1 MKTFLTIRQILQNTT
16 NASKLFAM
24 TPTTQTQLVGPLLKA
39 VSRSFY
45 LTLRVLPAPIR
56 PQISLAYLLARAT
69 DTIADTNAVPRAK
82 RIVLLRELQSLNR
95 VPELGVLA
103 ENQTL
108 PAERVLLERL
118 EECLAMLDTFDAR
131 DRQLIQQLLN
141 TIITGQIFDLET
153 FSGNLMAIA
162 DDATLDRYTYQVAGC
177 VGEFWTEMC
186 QAHLPGLE
194 QLSVADGIRFGKGLQ
209 LVNILRD
216 LPRDYAIGRCY
227 LPVRN
232 PLDHAEVLP
241 VFTKW
246 LDVAVGHLEA
256 GWQYTLAIPASQKR
270 LRLACVWPLWIG
282 LKTIARLRRAN
293 PLDATQR
300 VKVSRMEVYG
310 IMAQSVLCAG
320 NATALD
326 KTYQQFRTAALC

>member
-1 MKTFLTIRQILQNTT
+1 
-16 NASKLFAM
+16 M
-24 TPTTQTQLVGPLLKA
+24 TATTQAQLVGPLLKA

-82 RIVLLRELQSLNR
+82 RIVLLRELQNLTR
-95 VPELGVLA
+95 VPDLGVLA
-103 ENQTL
+103 ENQAL

-118 EECLAMLDTFDAR
+118 DECLAMLDTFTEV
-131 DRQLIQQLLN
+131 DRRLVQQLLN

-153 FSGNLMAIA
+153 FPGNLVALA
-162 DDATLDRYTYQVAGC
+162 DDAALDRYTYLVAGC
-177 VGEFWTEMC
+177 VGEFWTKMC
-186 QAHLPGLE
+186 QTHLPGLE
-194 QLSVADGIRFGKGLQ
+194 QLNVADGVRFGQGLQ

-216 LPRDYAIGRCY
+216 MPRDYAIGRCY

-232 PLDHAEVLP
+232 PLDRAEVLP
-241 VFTKW
+241 IYAKW
-246 LDVAVGHLEA
+246 LDVAVAHLDA
-256 GWQYTLAIPASQKR
+256 GWQYTLTIPASQKR

-282 LKTIARLRRAN
+282 VKTIGRLRTAD

-300 VKVSRMEVYG
+300 VKVSRAEVYG
-310 IMAQSVLCAG
+310 IMARSILQAG
-320 NATALD
+320 NAVALD
-326 KTYQQFRTAALC
+326 KTYRQLRQAAG

>member
-1 MKTFLTIRQILQNTT
+1 
-16 NASKLFAM
+16 M
-24 TPTTQTQLVGPLLKA
+24 TATTQAQLVGPLLKA

-45 LTLRVLPAPIR
+45 LTLRVLSAPIR

-82 RIVLLRELQSLNR
+82 RIVLLPELQNLTR
-95 VPELGVLA
+95 VPDLGVLA
-103 ENQTL
+103 ENQAL

-118 EECLAMLDTFDAR
+118 DECLAMLDTFTEV
-131 DRQLIQQLLN
+131 DRRLVQQLLN

-153 FSGNLMAIA
+153 FPGNLVALA
-162 DDATLDRYTYQVAGC
+162 DDAALDRYTYLVAGC
-177 VGEFWTEMC
+177 VGEFWTKMC

-194 QLSVADGIRFGKGLQ
+194 QLNVADGVRFGQGLQ

-216 LPRDYAIGRCY
+216 MPRDYAIGRCY

-232 PLDHAEVLP
+232 PLDRAEVLP
-241 VFTKW
+241 IYAKW
-246 LDVAVGHLEA
+246 LDVAVAHLDA
-256 GWQYTLAIPASQKR
+256 GWQYTLTIPASQKR

-282 LKTIARLRRAN
+282 VKTIGRLRTAD

-300 VKVSRMEVYG
+300 VKVSRAEVYG
-310 IMAQSVLCAG
+310 IMARSILQAG
-320 NATALD
+320 NAVALD
-326 KTYQQFRTAALC
+326 KTYRQLRQAAG

>member
-1 MKTFLTIRQILQNTT
+1 
-16 NASKLFAM
+16 M
-24 TPTTQTQLVGPLLKA
+24 TATTQAQLVGPLLKA

-45 LTLRVLPAPIR
+45 LTLRVLSAPIR

-82 RIVLLRELQSLNR
+82 RIVLLRELQNLTR
-95 VPELGVLA
+95 VPDLGVLA
-103 ENQTL
+103 ENQAL

-118 EECLAMLDTFDAR
+118 DECLAMLDTFTEV
-131 DRQLIQQLLN
+131 DRRLVQQLLN

-153 FSGNLMAIA
+153 FPGNLVALA
-162 DDATLDRYTYQVAGC
+162 DDAALDRYTYLVAGC
-177 VGEFWTEMC
+177 VGEFWTKMC

-194 QLSVADGIRFGKGLQ
+194 QLNVADGVRFGQGLQ

-216 LPRDYAIGRCY
+216 MPRDYAIGRCY

-232 PLDHAEVLP
+232 PLDRAEVLP
-241 VFTKW
+241 IYAKW
-246 LDVAVGHLEA
+246 LDVAVAHLDA
-256 GWQYTLAIPASQKR
+256 GWQYTLTIPASQKR

-282 LKTIARLRRAN
+282 VKTIGRLRTAD

-300 VKVSRMEVYG
+300 VKVSRAEVYG
-310 IMAQSVLCAG
+310 IMARSILQAG
-320 NATALD
+320 NAVALD
-326 KTYQQFRTAALC
+326 KTYRQLRQAAG

>member
-153 FSGNLMAIA
+153 FPGNLTAIA

-194 QLSVADGIRFGKGLQ
+194 QLSMADGIRFGKGLQ